1 MMRVLE
7 RYRIESRNWL
17 REKINETNEI
27 INEKML
33 RLQTKLYQ
41 IGNAQHLKSLEKE
54 LSEYEESRIMEIPV
68 FKVEEINMSKYKDLI
83 KEFCIIPNLECTQ
96 ATYPTTLYHSSKS
109 KLDIKCSKPSLQES
123 KQGQ

>member
-83 KEFCIIPNLECTQ
+83 K
-96 ATYPTTLYHSSKS
+96 
-109 KLDIKCSKPSLQES
+109 
-123 KQGQ
+123 